1 MHIATDS
8 GFCNQLQP
16 YDKVMADSGFKIH
29 DLLSFYQC
37 SLAIPPSKHAN
48 LQMSASDVQKTSL
61 IANVRIYVEQAIK
74 RVKDFTILKNEL
86 PIGLLPLVADIIV
99 VCSAL
104 CNLAKP
110 FMILYST
117 VLVLSLIFN

>member
-1 MHIATDS
+1 
-8 GFCNQLQP
+8 
-16 YDKVMADSGFKIH
+16 
-29 DLLSFYQC
+29 
-37 SLAIPPSKHAN
+37 
-48 LQMSASDVQKTSL
+48 MSTSDVQKTSL

-86 PIGLLPLVADIIV
+86 PVSLLPLVDDMIV

-110 FMILYST
+110 
-117 VLVLSLIFN
+117 LSK

>member
-1 MHIATDS
+1 MHIVTDS
-8 GFCNQLQP
+8 GFCYQLQP
-16 YDKVMADSGFKIH
+16 YDQVMADRGFKIH

-48 LQMSASDVQKTSL
+48 LQMLTSDVQKTSL
-61 IANVRIYVEQAIK
+61 ITNVRIYVEEAIR

-86 PIGLLPLVADIIV
+86 PISLLPLVDDMIV

-110 FMILYST
+110 
-117 VLVLSLIFN
+117 LSK